1 MENQIYLI
9 KIGNDEI
16 NLKILYEDNHIIVV
30 EKPVNIPSQGDK
42 TGDIDML
49 AIVKQY
55 IKEKYNKPGN
65 VYLGLVHRLDRPV
78 GGVMVFAKTSKAAA
92 RLSEQVREK
101 VFKKNYLVIVNGKF
115 EKNKGT
121 LQDYLLKNEK
131 TNMSK
136 VVKEGTKNSKYAE
149 LDYEVLKYDKELNLS
164 VLKIDLHTGR
174 HHQIRVQLSSR
185 QHSIYGDQKYG
196 GRGHGKQICLW
207 AYKLTIQHPV
217 SKKEMAFMAVPEKEK
232 SWIIEETSFNEKY
245 TGTCESVFTQGN
257 GYLGLRNSLEE
268 QYVNTVRGM
277 FITGTFNK
285 ASKDEVTELPNVS
298 DIVNMEIE
306 LNGERFSMN
315 ENNIKEYSRTL
326 NLYTGETCRN
336 VLWKGKNGDIVHL
349 SFHRFVSYENVH
361 VIGGLELN
369 EATVEVS
376 VDGEPVRLTPIEYK
390 ILLLLMK
397 SPGRVFSAEEIYERV
412 WNEKAINTDTIMV
425 HIRNI
430 REKIESCPKE
440 PKYLKVVW
448 GVGYKIEK
456 QA

>member
-9 KIGNDEI
+9 KIGNAEI

-131 TNMSK
+131 TNTSK
-136 VVKEGTKNSKYAE
+136 IDEKG
-149 LDYEVLKYDKELNLS
+149 KYDKELNLS

-207 AYKLTIQHPV
+207 AYKLTIQHPI
-217 SKKEMAFMAVPEKEK
+217 SKEEMVFMAVPEKEK
-232 SWIIEETSFNEKY
+232 SWKI
-245 TGTCESVFTQGN
+245 
-257 GYLGLRNSLEE
+257 LE
-268 QYVNTVRGM
+268 
-277 FITGTFNK
+277 
-285 ASKDEVTELPNVS
+285 
-298 DIVNMEIE
+298 DIVIE
-306 LNGERFSMN
+306 
-315 ENNIKEYSRTL
+315 
-326 NLYTGETCRN
+326 
-336 VLWKGKNGDIVHL
+336 
-349 SFHRFVSYENVH
+349 
-361 VIGGLELN
+361 
-369 EATVEVS
+369 
-376 VDGEPVRLTPIEYK
+376 
-390 ILLLLMK
+390 
-397 SPGRVFSAEEIYERV
+397 
-412 WNEKAINTDTIMV
+412 
-425 HIRNI
+425 
-430 REKIESCPKE
+430 
-440 PKYLKVVW
+440 
-448 GVGYKIEK
+448 
-456 QA
+456 